1 MIFRPLMRKPIQW
14 QAYDGRPLGLIL
26 VLAPHD
32 LGSMQNIRNT
42 SICKGPLIGKETE
55 EPYLSYLSV
64 SISRIYFQAVRIYRI

>member
-1 MIFRPLMRKPIQW
+1 MIFRPLMRKTFEW

-32 LGSMQNIRNT
+32 LGSMQNLRNT
-42 SICKGPLIGKETE
+42 SICKGPLIVRETE

-64 SISRIYFQAVRIYRI
+64 SISRIYFKASRIYRI